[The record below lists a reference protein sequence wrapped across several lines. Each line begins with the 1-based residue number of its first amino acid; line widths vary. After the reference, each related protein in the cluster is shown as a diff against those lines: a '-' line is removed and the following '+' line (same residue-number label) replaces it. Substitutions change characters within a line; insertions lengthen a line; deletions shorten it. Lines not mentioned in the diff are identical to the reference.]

1 MELSVA
7 DVLYS
12 ELVFICFPFY
22 VLDFLLKFPF
32 SYTDKLLCL
41 AEDVDVLAE
50 HEEVVAVER
59 HEDED
64 MVMVVVRLRLQLQL
78 HDVVGEGHQDAVF
91 KIFAAS
97 MVVV

>member
-41 AEDVDVLAE
+41 AADEDVLAE

-64 MVMVVVRLRLQLQL
+64 MVMVRLRRQLQL
-78 HDVVGEGHQDAVF
+78 HDVVGEGHQDAVY

>member
-1 MELSVA
+1 MC
-7 DVLYS
+7 S

-64 MVMVVVRLRLQLQL
+64 MVMVVVRLPLQLQL
-78 HDVVGEGHQDAVF
+78 HDVVGEGHQDEVC

>member
-1 MELSVA
+1 MC
-7 DVLYS
+7 S

-41 AEDVDVLAE
+41 AADEDVLAE

-64 MVMVVVRLRLQLQL
+64 EDMVMVVVRLPLQLQL
-78 HDVVGEGHQDAVF
+78 HDVVGEGHQDEVC